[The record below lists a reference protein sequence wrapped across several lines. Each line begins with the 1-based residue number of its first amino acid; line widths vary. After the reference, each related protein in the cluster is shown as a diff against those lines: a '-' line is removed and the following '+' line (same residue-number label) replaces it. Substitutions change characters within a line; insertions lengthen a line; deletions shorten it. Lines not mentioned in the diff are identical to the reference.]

1 MELHFNTKPLMIG
14 LAQIEMESL
23 ANTKVIFFLVKNSD
37 ARSSFVAKEKKL
49 LWSKLGMDSWIGF

>member
-1 MELHFNTKPLMIG
+1 LFTKPLLIG
-14 LAQIEMESL
+14 LAQIEMESR